1 MRLKVNDILSSYQV
15 FHGLPLFQRQCKCA
29 SVTESEGN
37 KIQFCFNYCQLPFP
51 PWELM
56 QFFRLEHRKFAPTDI
71 FPDFSTDIFQD
82 FRNYILKAA
91 QIFSASISAT
101 RRSWHEEVYY
111 VSVLMVSLRF
121 LMYL

>member
-1 MRLKVNDILSSYQV
+1 
-15 FHGLPLFQRQCKCA
+15 
-29 SVTESEGN
+29 
-37 KIQFCFNYCQLPFP
+37 
-51 PWELM
+51 M